1 MNVEERAKGLLKLVE
16 AYRTQ
21 ECRELIERA
30 KAEVQDIMS
39 RAWRREREH
48 LHTSVEAER
57 SRARSLIQAAQA
69 ERATRERS
77 SGDRANAH
85 LLSLAWPLLERGLTA
100 RWADHNQRDAWVA
113 QALDGAFDA
122 LPAGQW
128 TIHYAPT
135 WSAPERA
142 APCIALAARLAER
155 GAPAPSFS
163 PAPEMVAGLIV
174 DSGSARYDASLEGLL
189 QDRPRL
195 QARLLALFAARVGGH
210 AGNAGAVSGKPS
222 RDGGHAGNAG
232 AVSGEPSRDG
242 GGRAASGTV
251 GDDAK
256 AENQT

>member
-16 AYRTQ
+16 TYRTQ

-30 KAEVQDIMS
+30 KEEVKDIMS

-57 SRARSLIQAAQA
+57 SRARSLIQAARA

-77 SGDRANAH
+77 SGDLANAQ
-85 LLSLAWPLLERGLTA
+85 LLDLAWPLLERGLTA
-100 RWADHNQRDAWVA
+100 RWANPNQREAWVA
-113 QALDGAFDA
+113 QALAGAFDA

-128 TIHYAPT
+128 TIRYAPN
-135 WSAPERA
+135 WSGPERA

-155 GAPAPSFS
+155 GAPTPSFI
-163 PAPEMVAGLIV
+163 PAPEIVAGLIV
-174 DSGSARYDASLEGLL
+174 DSGSARYDASLDGLL

-195 QARLLALFAARVGGH
+195 QARLLALLAARDGGH
-210 AGNAGAVSGKPS
+210 AGNAGAISGKPS

-232 AVSGEPSRDG
+232 AISGKPSRDG
-242 GGRAASGTV
+242 GGRAASGTA
-251 GDDAK
+251 AK
-256 AENQT
+256 DPQAEDQP